1 MTAPQPENP
10 FGEFLTR
17 YAGDSVLFVRE
28 VLGIEP
34 EDYQIKALRDYDA
47 GERRISLRSGHG
59 VGKTAT
65 LAWIL
70 THAAVTKFPMKAA
83 VTAPTGAQLFDALA
97 AETKTWIKKL
107 PPAISGLFELKVERI
122 ELKAAPEESFISF
135 RTASIEKPEALAGIH
150 SDAGWVLLVCDEAS
164 GIPDPVFEAGSG
176 SMSGH
181 NAITILAGNPV
192 RTSGLFY
199 DTHHKLKKLWK
210 TIHIS
215 CIDSKRVS
223 RDFIDD
229 MKRRYGENS
238 NAYRVRVLGEF
249 PLADE
254 DNVIPRDLGEAAL
267 DRDVMPKNVRHIW
280 GLDPAR
286 KGRDRSALAKR
297 QGNVLVEK
305 VKTWNG
311 LDTMELVGRI
321 VNEWNSTP
329 IDLRPSDICVDS
341 IGLGAGVADRLREMG
356 LPARAINVSEL
367 AALTERYRNLRA
379 ELWMGYAR
387 PWFEA
392 RDCNIAEDTELCDEL
407 TRVTYDIPESNGKII
422 IQSKKEMKRLGQP
435 SPDLADAFV
444 LTFAA
449 PAIAM
454 TFGSEQQSVSWNKPL
469 KRHIGGIV

>member
-1 MTAPQPENP
+1 MTAPQPTNP
-10 FGEFLTR
+10 FEEFLSR
-17 YAGDSVLFVRE
+17 YAPDPVLFVRE

-34 EDYQIKALRDYDA
+34 EPYQIDALAAYAA

-70 THAAVTKFPMKAA
+70 VHALVTKYPMKAA

-97 AETKTWIKKL
+97 AETKTWLKKC
-107 PPAISGLFELKVERI
+107 PPAITGLFEIKSERI
-122 ELKAAPEESFISF
+122 ELKAAPEETFVSF

-150 SDAGWVLLVCDEAS
+150 SDAGWVILVCDEAS

-199 DTHHKLKKLWK
+199 DTHHKLKNLWK

-215 CIDSKRVS
+215 CVKSKRVS
-223 RDFIDD
+223 RDFIED
-229 MKRRYGENS
+229 MRRRYGENS

-254 DNVIPRDLGEAAL
+254 DNCIPRDLGEAAL
-267 DRDVMPKNVRHIW
+267 DRDVMPKNVRHVW

-286 KGRDRSALAKR
+286 KGRDRSALCKR
-297 QGNVLVEK
+297 QGNILPEK

-311 LDTMELVGRI
+311 LDTMELAGR
-321 VNEWNSTP
+321 VVAEWNATP
-329 IDLRPSDICVDS
+329 PGLRPSDICVDA

-356 LPARAINVSEL
+356 LPVRAINVSESP
-367 AALTERYRNLRA
+367 ALTERFRNLRA

-392 RDCNIAEDTELCDEL
+392 RDCNIAGDTELCDEL

-435 SPDLADAFV
+435 SPDLADAFI
-444 LTFAA
+444 LTFAV

-454 TFGSEQQSVSWNKPL
+454 SFGSEQQSVSWSQPL
-469 KRHIGGIV
+469 KRKIGGLV